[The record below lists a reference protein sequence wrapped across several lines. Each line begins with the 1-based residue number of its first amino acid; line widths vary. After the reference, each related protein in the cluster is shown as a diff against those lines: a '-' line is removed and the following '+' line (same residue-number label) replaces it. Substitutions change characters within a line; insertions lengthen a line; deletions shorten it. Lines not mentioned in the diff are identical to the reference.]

1 MEHLRLPGRYHSL
14 RQEIWAAA
22 VAAHLMQAVA
32 DLGLVAA
39 RRSHVAV
46 HLAPLRVDQ
55 VPHPAGWIW
64 LQVVAM
70 WQTPVRVNVVL

>member
-14 RQEIWAAA
+14 HQKIWAAA
-22 VAAHLMQAVA
+22 VAAHLMQAA
-32 DLGLVAA
+32 AHLGLVAA

-46 HLAPLRVDQ
+46 RRAPLRVDQ
-55 VPHPAGWIW
+55 VPHPAGCIW